1 MTPKERLL
9 LLADRLDAD
18 AANPN
23 GMKFDLLNWFSD
35 ETVNGYDSPTQLKPD
50 CNTTGC
56 AIGLAMLTPEFN
68 AEGFKAEKYVFDP
81 EFGDD
86 VGWVAVGGYFELTR
100 DECERLFQCSFY
112 PEALRKGVDGERAVA
127 ARIRDFLAAIN

>member
-9 LLADRLDAD
+9 LLANRLEAD

-23 GMKFDLLNWFSD
+23 GMKFDLLNWFSE
-35 ETVNGYDSPTQLKPD
+35 ETVNGYDNPTQLKPD

-68 AEGFKAEKYVFDP
+68 AEGFKAEKRVFDP
-81 EFGDD
+81 EFGNRL
-86 VGWVAVGGYFELTR
+86 GWGAVEEYFNLTR
-100 DECERLFQCSFY
+100 DECEQLFQLSSY
-112 PEALRKGVDGERAVA
+112 SSALRKGADGERAVA
-127 ARIRDFLAAIN
+127 ARIREFVRAT